1 MTQADTKAGLAGY
14 RPGFGDG
21 WLSKPA
27 RDLMQIAVVFGN
39 YPRAELAERV
49 ARASGSH
56 KLTRRPIVERVLDEM
71 YREQNNG

>member
-1 MTQADTKAGLAGY
+1 MTPTAKQGLLAAY
-14 RPGFGDG
+14 RLDFGDG

-49 ARASGSH
+49 VRASGTH
-56 KLTRRPIVERVLDEM
+56 KLTRRPVVERVLDEM
-71 YREQNNG
+71 FHEQI